1 MTVQGSN
8 LHNILRTYNKQI
20 KYSKVSENRTADS
33 SKNLDKVSLSPDAKK
48 LMFLSNIAADGGIKS
63 KSTLNKIE
71 QKLSDIDFKHVTD
84 EELENIKKN
93 LIEEFS

>member
-20 KYSKVSENRTADS
+20 KYSKLSESKEGST

-48 LMFLSNIAADGGIKS
+48 LMLLSNIAADGGIKS
-63 KSTLNKIE
+63 KEILNKIE
-71 QKLSDIDFKHVTD
+71 QKLSTIDFKKATD

-93 LIEEFS
+93 LLEEFS